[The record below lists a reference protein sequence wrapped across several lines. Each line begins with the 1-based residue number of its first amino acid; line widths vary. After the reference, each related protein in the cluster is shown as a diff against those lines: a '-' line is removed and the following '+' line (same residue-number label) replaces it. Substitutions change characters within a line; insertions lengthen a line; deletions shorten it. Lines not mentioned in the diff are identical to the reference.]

1 MVQKKINLCFIYP
14 DGEEWTGEINYLN
27 SLITSLQYID
37 KKKLNLYIF
46 SSEKRKK
53 ILSKFINKK
62 SIISSSFFENYTL
75 KKYFRS
81 LMSSLTNNDIILRYL
96 TKKYDIDLISHYIP
110 TKNIPTI
117 SWIPD
122 FQHLYYRNF
131 FTREEYS
138 RRQKLFSN
146 FVENSRSLIVS
157 SRDSYKTLIKKY
169 KKKKN
174 FYVLKFVPY
183 IKFQDIKK
191 FDIIKK
197 KYNLDKNYIYIPNQF
212 WKHKNH
218 SILVTAAR
226 ILKKKNI
233 KFNFVISGNSTAGD
247 TYDNYKSFVDK
258 INKYKLKDYFSL
270 LGFIPYSDVINL
282 IYHCK
287 ILINPSLF
295 EGWSTTV
302 EEGKLLNKKMILSN
316 IKVHKEQAD
325 GKAWFF
331 DPHEPRELVNKILR
345 HSSKIKKKIKISDL
359 KKKYYTQRTKFAK
372 QYLKILYESL

>member
-1 MVQKKINLCFIYP
+1 
-14 DGEEWTGEINYLN
+14 
-27 SLITSLQYID
+27 
-37 KKKLNLYIF
+37 
-46 SSEKRKK
+46 
-53 ILSKFINKK
+53 
-62 SIISSSFFENYTL
+62 
-75 KKYFRS
+75 
-81 LMSSLTNNDIILRYL
+81 MSSLTNNDIILRYL

-146 FVENSRSLIVS
+146 FVENSKSLIVS

-212 WKHKNH
+212 WKHKTH

-226 ILKKKNI
+226 ILKKKILNLI
-233 KFNFVISGNSTAGD
+233 LLSLETQQLVILT
-247 TYDNYKSFVDK
+247 
-258 INKYKLKDYFSL
+258 IIISL
-270 LGFIPYSDVINL
+270 LL
-282 IYHCK
+282 IK
-287 ILINPSLF
+287 LINI
-295 EGWSTTV
+295 
-302 EEGKLLNKKMILSN
+302 N
-316 IKVHKEQAD
+316 
-325 GKAWFF
+325 
-331 DPHEPRELVNKILR
+331 
-345 HSSKIKKKIKISDL
+345 
-359 KKKYYTQRTKFAK
+359 
-372 QYLKILYESL
+372 